1 MRRRFDD
8 YCTPTMTMFNLAEYT
23 VIHKTTTA
31 RLLAND
37 ITMRE
42 MMKLRLLN
50 PVICN
55 LSLPWPTAELRK
67 ASSFLLHHLQV
78 YPSLIAVAA
87 ELRRPGSSLASAS
100 ETALLPERLQIL
112 GAPAANESS

>member
-1 MRRRFDD
+1 VRRRFDD

-42 MMKLRLLN
+42 MMKLRLLIFDMN
-50 PVICN
+50 
-55 LSLPWPTAELRK
+55 
-67 ASSFLLHHLQV
+67 
-78 YPSLIAVAA
+78 
-87 ELRRPGSSLASAS
+87 
-100 ETALLPERLQIL
+100 
-112 GAPAANESS
+112 NE